1 MSLWPIVIICKLER
15 TSIEKE
21 EQIMKHIDVREC
33 RKEPIF
39 LRWTMLI
46 YGRDPPDQGK
56 KKLQLF
62 LELKFLRKKEKKKR
76 KSERPKKLKDSMN
89 SKIFSTISQFK
100 TQVKAK
106 VRHLKKMK
114 MKSLRIIMSQQLRKK
129 VMLWKRAWNK
139 SANKSRKVSLNLLM
153 NAWWLWIPGLK
164 NDHL

>member
-1 MSLWPIVIICKLER
+1 
-15 TSIEKE
+15 
-21 EQIMKHIDVREC
+21 
-33 RKEPIF
+33 
-39 LRWTMLI
+39 MLI
-46 YGRDPPDQGK
+46 YGRDPPDQRK

-62 LELKFLRKKEKKKR
+62 LELKFLRKKEKKKW

-129 VMLWKRAWNK
+129 VML
-139 SANKSRKVSLNLLM
+139 
-153 NAWWLWIPGLK
+153 
-164 NDHL
+164 

>member
-1 MSLWPIVIICKLER
+1 
-15 TSIEKE
+15 
-21 EQIMKHIDVREC
+21 
-33 RKEPIF
+33 
-39 LRWTMLI
+39 MLI

-100 TQVKAK
+100 TQAKAK

-129 VMLWKRAWNK
+129 VML
-139 SANKSRKVSLNLLM
+139 
-153 NAWWLWIPGLK
+153 
-164 NDHL
+164 